1 MKISD
6 PKIWVIKILPEDA
19 MKLLNLKDDEFYAD
33 IWKRKPQLIS
43 LFRKLIDERR
53 NETYEVVFNYEGF
66 ETREIVA

>member
-66 ETREIVA
+66 ETREIAA